1 MVLRMISLRLT
12 TALVKQE
19 GMNSPI
25 SRRHFLRA
33 STALAAGA
41 GLSSWSLPQA
51 LAGRKLSANDK
62 LNIAMFGTANQA
74 GWNLG
79 NIAHE
84 NVVALCDVDE
94 KLLRAAAQKFPQAKT
109 YTDFRR
115 ALDQKD
121 IDAVVI
127 GTPDHTHAI
136 ITASALH
143 RGFHT
148 YCEKPLT
155 RTISECR
162 AVRELAKR
170 KKVATQMGT
179 QIHAGNNYRR
189 VVELIQSGAIGTVRE
204 VHVWVG
210 GGFGNK
216 ELPKPGTPIP
226 EGLHYEE
233 WLGPVEHRPYSPEYI
248 PFHWRHWWAFGGGTL
263 ADLGCHHIDLSH
275 WALGLTTPK
284 TVEVLDGPKPHPESA
299 PHFLVVKYEYE
310 ARGSRPPVTLTWH
323 HGGRRPRYFDGGKL
337 PKWGDGTLFVGE
349 NGKMLLA
356 GYDRHVLLP
365 EESFVGFK
373 APTPSIP
380 DSIGHHKEW
389 ILACKTGSPTTCNF
403 DYSGA
408 LTEAVLLG
416 NVAFRTGRKLTWDSK
431 HLKAEGCPEADA
443 FIQYKYR
450 KGWKL

>member
-1 MVLRMISLRLT
+1 MNPALT
-12 TALVKQE
+12 
-19 GMNSPI
+19 
-25 SRRHFLRA
+25 RRQFLRKT
-33 STALAAGA
+33 STVAVGFGLATIPLVRAA
-41 GLSSWSLPQA
+41 RRISP
-51 LAGRKLSANDK
+51 NEK
-62 LNIAMFGTANQA
+62 LNIAMIGTANQA

-84 NVVALCDVDE
+84 NVVALCDVEDN
-94 KLLRAAAQKFPQAKT
+94 LLRAAAQKHPKAST

-115 ALDQKD
+115 ALEQKD

-136 ITASALH
+136 ITSTALH

-162 AVRELAKR
+162 AVRELARR

-179 QIHAGNNYRR
+179 QIHAGGNYRR
-189 VVELIQSGAIGTVRE
+189 VVELVQSGAIGAVRE
-204 VHVWVG
+204 VHVWSG

-216 ELPKPGTPIP
+216 ERPKDGTPIP
-226 EGLHYEE
+226 PGLHYES
-233 WLGPVEHRPYSPEYI
+233 WLGPVEFRPYSPEYI

-263 ADLGCHHIDLSH
+263 ADIGCHHVDLSH
-275 WALGLTTPK
+275 WALGLTTPE
-284 TVEVLDGPKPHPESA
+284 TVEVLDGPKPHAESA
-299 PHFLVVKYEYE
+299 PHYLIVKYEYA
-310 ARGSRPPVTLTWH
+310 ARGEKPPVALTWY
-323 HGGRRPRYFDGGKL
+323 HGGRRPRYFQDLKL

-356 GYDRHVLLP
+356 GYDQHVLLP
-365 EESFVGFK
+365 QESFVGFK
-373 APTPSIP
+373 PPTPSIP

-389 ILACKTGSPTTCNF
+389 ILACKTGTPTTCNF

-416 NVAFRTGRKLTWDSK
+416 NVAFRSGRKLNWNSK
-431 HLKAEGCPEADA
+431 KLRAEGCPEAQE
-443 FIQYKYR
+443 FIQHTYR

>member
-1 MVLRMISLRLT
+1 MNHILSRRRFLRDTATAAVGFGLASIPSLR
-12 TALVKQE
+12 AA
-19 GMNSPI
+19 
-25 SRRHFLRA
+25 RRIPA
-33 STALAAGA
+33 SE
-41 GLSSWSLPQA
+41 
-51 LAGRKLSANDK
+51 K

-94 KLLRAAAQKFPQAKT
+94 VFLRAAAQKFPGAKT
-109 YTDFRR
+109 YTDYRR
-115 ALDQKD
+115 ALEQKD
-121 IDAVVI
+121 IDAVVV
-127 GTPDHTHAI
+127 GTPDHTHAV
-136 ITASALH
+136 ITAAALH
-143 RGFHT
+143 KGLHT

-162 AVRELAKR
+162 AIRELAK
-170 KKVATQMGT
+170 KQKVATQMGT
-179 QIHAGNNYRR
+179 QIHAGSNYRR

-216 ELPKPGTPIP
+216 ERPKDGTPIP
-226 EGLHYEE
+226 STLHYEE
-233 WLGPVEHRPYSPEYI
+233 WLGPVDYRPYSPEYL
-248 PFHWRHWWAFGGGTL
+248 PFNWRHWWAFGGGTL
-263 ADLGCHHIDLSH
+263 ADLGCHHVDLSH
-275 WALGLTTPK
+275 WALGLTTPQ

-299 PHFLVVKYEYE
+299 PHFLEVKYEYG
-310 ARGSRPPVTLTWH
+310 ARGKQPPVTLTWH
-323 HGGRRPRYFDGGKL
+323 HGGRRPKQFQDGAL
-337 PKWGDGTLFVGE
+337 PKWGDGTLFIGE

-365 EESFVGFK
+365 EDSFKGFK
-373 APTPSIP
+373 APAPTIP

-416 NVAFRTGRKLTWDSK
+416 NVAFRTGKKLNWNPK
-431 HLKAEGCPEADA
+431 RLRANGCPEADA
-443 FIQYKYR
+443 YIQYHYR
-450 KGWKL
+450 KGWSL

>member
-1 MVLRMISLRLT
+1 
-12 TALVKQE
+12 
-19 GMNSPI
+19 MNQHPT
-25 SRRHFLRA
+25 RRQFLRDSA
-33 STALAAGA
+33 VLAVGF
-41 GLSSWSLPQA
+41 GLASLPTA
-51 LAGRKLSANDK
+51 RAARRISPNEK
-62 LNIAMFGTANQA
+62 LNIAMVGTANQA

-84 NVVALCDVDE
+84 NVVALCDIEDT
-94 KLLRAAAQKFPQAKT
+94 LLRAAGQKFPRAKT

-115 ALDQKD
+115 MLEQSD
-121 IDAVVI
+121 IDAVVV
-127 GTPDHTHAI
+127 GTPDHTHAV
-136 ITASALH
+136 ITAAAL
-143 RGFHT
+143 RSGRHT

-170 KKVATQMGT
+170 HKVATQMGT
-179 QIHAGNNYRR
+179 QIHAGSNYRR

-204 VHVWVG
+204 VHVWSG

-216 ELPKPGTPIP
+216 ELPKDGTPIP
-226 EGLHYEE
+226 STLHYEE
-233 WLGPVEHRPYSPEYI
+233 WLGPVEYRPYSPEYI
-248 PFHWRHWWAFGGGTL
+248 PFHWRNWWAFGGGTL
-263 ADLGCHHIDLSH
+263 ADIGCHHVDLSH
-275 WALGLTTPK
+275 WALGLTTPE
-284 TVEVLDGPKPHPESA
+284 TVEVLDGPKPHRESA
-299 PHFLVVKYEYE
+299 PHFLVVKYQYG
-310 ARGSRPPVTLTWH
+310 ARGSRPPVALTWY
-323 HGGRRPRYFDGGKL
+323 HGGRRPHHFQDAGL

-356 GYDRHVLLP
+356 GYDRLVLLP
-365 EESFVGFK
+365 EPVFVGFK
-373 APTPSIP
+373 PPEPTIP

-416 NVAFRTGRKLTWDSK
+416 NVAFRTGKKLTWDSK
-431 HLKAEGCPEADA
+431 RLKAVGAPEADA
-443 FIQYKYR
+443 FIQHRYR